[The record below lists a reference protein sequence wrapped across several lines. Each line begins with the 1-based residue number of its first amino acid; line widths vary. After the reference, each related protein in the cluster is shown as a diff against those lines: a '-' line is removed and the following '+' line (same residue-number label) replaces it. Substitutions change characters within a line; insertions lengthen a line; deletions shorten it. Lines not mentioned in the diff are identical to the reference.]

1 MIQKIKIKYLP
12 LLILLTACASIG
24 NPDGGPYDED
34 APIFVSSTPQ
44 AYATAVKDGKIVLEF
59 NENIKLEKAF
69 EKVVVSPPQLE
80 MPEINYSGKRIT
92 IQLLDTLKPNTTYSV
107 DFNDAVVDNNE
118 GNPLENFAFVFST
131 GNNVDTLAVSGT
143 VLDASNLEPIKGML
157 VGAYK
162 AGSDTLFSTTPFE
175 RLSRTDSRG
184 RFTIKGLAPG
194 SYRIYALAD
203 ANQNYFFDQKSE
215 KIAFMDRTV
224 EPFATPAM
232 RADTIWR
239 DSTTID
245 SIMYVPYTRFQPDDL
260 VLRAFNEEF
269 YSQYLLKN
277 ERKEHNNFILYFADS
292 NDSLPKIKGL
302 NFDERDAFVV
312 EPSAKNDTIKYW
324 LKDTAVYY
332 MDTLRLS
339 VTYNVLDSMQ
349 QVIARTDTIDL
360 TAKRSRA
367 KLIEDEKRAY
377 EDAKKNF
384 LKQARRR
391 SDFDEENP
399 PVYVPPT
406 KELKIKP
413 KKTSDVNIPY
423 LLTFDEPLLS
433 IDTSYIHVSKVVD
446 DSTTVELPFAFRT
459 YKGQHRAYAIY
470 AEWRPEE
477 SYNVTIDSAAFHG
490 LYGGTSK
497 KYNETLKFRS
507 LDEYAV
513 LRLHIPASGT
523 GAIVQLLD
531 KSDNAVATEL
541 TKQDRCTFYYVKPGK
556 YYLRLIMDDNRNG
569 VWDTGDYAK
578 GIQPEKVY
586 YYPHSLDLRAL
597 FEYDQDDWNLGEP
610 FDKQKPLDI
619 TKQKPDKV
627 KQKRNRNATRNF
639 R

>member
-24 NPDGGPYDED
+24 NPDGGPYDEE

-80 MPEINYSGKRIT
+80 MPEIKYSGKRIT

-131 GNNVDTLAVSGT
+131 GDNVDTLAVSGT

-162 AGSDTLFSTTPFE
+162 AGCDTLFSTTPFE

-215 KIAFMDRTV
+215 KIAFMDMTV

-277 ERKEHNNFILYFADS
+277 ERK
-292 NDSLPKIKGL
+292 
-302 NFDERDAFVV
+302 
-312 EPSAKNDTIKYW
+312 
-324 LKDTAVYY
+324 
-332 MDTLRLS
+332 
-339 VTYNVLDSMQ
+339 
-349 QVIARTDTIDL
+349 
-360 TAKRSRA
+360 
-367 KLIEDEKRAY
+367 
-377 EDAKKNF
+377 
-384 LKQARRR
+384 
-391 SDFDEENP
+391 
-399 PVYVPPT
+399 
-406 KELKIKP
+406 
-413 KKTSDVNIPY
+413 
-423 LLTFDEPLLS
+423 
-433 IDTSYIHVSKVVD
+433 
-446 DSTTVELPFAFRT
+446 
-459 YKGQHRAYAIY
+459 
-470 AEWRPEE
+470 
-477 SYNVTIDSAAFHG
+477 
-490 LYGGTSK
+490 
-497 KYNETLKFRS
+497 
-507 LDEYAV
+507 
-513 LRLHIPASGT
+513 
-523 GAIVQLLD
+523 
-531 KSDNAVATEL
+531 
-541 TKQDRCTFYYVKPGK
+541 
-556 YYLRLIMDDNRNG
+556 
-569 VWDTGDYAK
+569 
-578 GIQPEKVY
+578 
-586 YYPHSLDLRAL
+586 
-597 FEYDQDDWNLGEP
+597 
-610 FDKQKPLDI
+610 
-619 TKQKPDKV
+619 
-627 KQKRNRNATRNF
+627 
-639 R
+639 